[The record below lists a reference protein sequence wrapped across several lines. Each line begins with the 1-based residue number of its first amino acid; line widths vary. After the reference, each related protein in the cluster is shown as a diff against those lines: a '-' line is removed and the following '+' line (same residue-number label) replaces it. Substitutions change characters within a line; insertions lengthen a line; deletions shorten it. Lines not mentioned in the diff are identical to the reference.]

1 MNNKIIKSLLAL
13 TLFLLLLSAVYAS
26 DDLTVCNKN
35 IDDTSELLSVSESYD
50 VKESNATTFSE
61 LSDEISNCSEGDTI
75 VLKNQI
81 IQDGS
86 SEILINKSITI
97 IGNENFINANHT
109 SRIFNITA
117 NNVVLKDI
125 VLLCGNATG
134 FGGAIHWSGDNG
146 TLQNCL
152 LTNNNI
158 YKDEDSQAYGGAVVW
173 YGQNGVIDNC
183 YFFNNT
189 AEVYGGAVRWNA
201 PNGTI
206 KKSTFSRNFGLNA
219 AGALYLYR
227 SQNALIS
234 DCSFSDNNGYTVGGA
249 AYISYSPNLKLT
261 NSSFINNTA
270 ETNNGGA
277 LYFGFCEDYIISGC
291 NFSNNTAKINGG
303 VFYSSVANGL
313 ITECI
318 FDNNTAIM
326 GSGGA
331 LNWNGDNSNLTKCI
345 FINNRA
351 EDSGAIDALNPNGII
366 RNCSF
371 INNRANTA
379 GGIISWAGDNGLIC
393 DCNFLNASCG
403 KSGGAVYWLSNN
415 KNGKIINC
423 TFRNILGQWG
433 GAIRWET
440 STYGQIINSTF
451 INCTS
456 TDLGGALYW
465 RTSKYGVIH
474 NCTFINC
481 QSRNLGGAVYW
492 REGNDGLLY
501 NCDFINCSAVN
512 GGGAVNWGGENGK
525 IVNCNFNHS
534 SVKDNGAVIEWG
546 GAIGNITN
554 CIISNSDANY
564 SVHVDG
570 FYDFSGL
577 VYLENNNFDKVIYV
591 YDGGIISPTYLNVLD
606 NKTVYK
612 YVNAP
617 MTLNAVIYDD
627 NKNIVEINKK
637 LTYVISNGDEISTS
651 KNNFTVEYTFNETG
665 EYYVNAKIS
674 NFKKLTVLGATVIVD
689 KIPTEIL
696 IQNET
701 LDMVIGDVVDPVVS
715 LMPSD
720 AGNLSFVVSDENV
733 IHVNDYGVVMAV
745 GEGNATVT
753 VSFEGNEVYLPS
765 NATINVTVSKVP
777 TEISANTTESLF
789 VDDEANI
796 TYKLTPED
804 AEGDVRFMSN
814 DTSVVYVDAE
824 TGIIDARG
832 EGTATISVS
841 FFGTDKYAPSNTTV
855 TVTVSKVA
863 FEPEIA
869 MVNSTLTVAVPE
881 NATGNVTLTIG
892 NETFVAPIKD
902 GVASFDLSDVP
913 AGDYNA
919 TVTYPGDDKYAGF
932 DLICPV
938 SIENDF
944 FITAENLTKYYH
956 GPERFVVNLTD
967 SKGNP
972 IANANIS
979 IYINGRNYTRT
990 TDNKGQASMAIGL
1003 NAGEYPVVVTY
1014 NGTSVDATVTVLP
1027 TVNGTD
1033 IIKVFRNATQY
1044 WATFRDSQGN
1054 YLPEGTTVTFNIRGV
1069 MYERKVS
1076 GDKGLARLNI
1086 NLEAGE
1092 YIITAMNPVTGD
1104 MTANNITVL
1113 SRITENADLVKYYR
1127 NASQYTVKVLGDDGK
1142 AVGAGESVTFNING
1156 VFYTRQTDA
1165 NGIAKLNINLQPGD
1179 YVITAEYKGCVA
1191 SNNIKVLPVL
1201 NATDINMKYRDGTQ
1215 FKATLVDGQ
1224 GKPYAYQSVT
1234 FNINGVFYN
1243 KPTDSSGT
1251 AKLNINL
1258 MPGEYIITSMYN
1270 GMAIANTITIKD

>member
-35 IDDTSELLSVSESYD
+35 IDDTSELLSVSESHE

-366 RNCSF
+366 RNCTF

-777 TEISANTTESLF
+777 TEISANTTESLSVSVSKVPTEISANTTESLF

-796 TYKLTPED
+796 TYELTPED
-804 AEGDVRFMSN
+804 AVGDVRFMSN
-814 DTSVVYVDAE
+814 DTGVVYVDAE

-944 FITAENLTKYYH
+944 IITAENLTKYYH

-967 SKGNP
+967 TKGNP

-1054 YLPEGTTVTFNIRGV
+1054 YLPEGTTVTFNIHGV

-1104 MTANNITVL
+1104 MAANNITVL

-1142 AVGAGESVTFNING
+1142 AVGAGENVTFNING

-1165 NGIAKLNINLQPGD
+1165 NGVAKLNINLQPGD
-1179 YVITAEYKGCVA
+1179 YVITAEYKVTE
-1191 SNNIKVLPVL
+1191 L
-1201 NATDINMKYRDGTQ
+1201 NSRQLWLTVRANLTH
-1215 FKATLVDGQ
+1215 
-1224 GKPYAYQSVT
+1224 
-1234 FNINGVFYN
+1234 
-1243 KPTDSSGT
+1243 
-1251 AKLNINL
+1251 INL
-1258 MPGEYIITSMYN
+1258 
-1270 GMAIANTITIKD
+1270 